1 MRVLKWVVD
10 RVAGRGGAAETE
22 IGYIPRPEDFDLE
35 GLDISRETMR
45 ELFSIKPD
53 EWKPELES
61 QTTFFETIGQD
72 MPRELVGQRD
82 KVAERFGS

>member
-1 MRVLKWVVD
+1 
-10 RVAGRGGAAETE
+10 
-22 IGYIPRPEDFDLE
+22 PRPEDFDLE

-82 KVAERFGS
+82 KVSERFGS